1 MTDGK
6 GFERNGYGG
15 DIYTLIRPHT
25 YVWLGRFVGGLVDD
39 DRMTF
44 FLQIVCNERGQR
56 MHTRITGC
64 EASIALA

>member
-25 YVWLGRFVGGLVDD
+25 YVWLDRFVGGLVDD

-44 FLQIVCNERGQR
+44 FCKLYATNEDNEYTHGSPDVKR
-56 MHTRITGC
+56 
-64 EASIALA
+64 L